1 MYIARLPAR
10 KISPDLD
17 TSHMFNCF
25 QILDVVKI
33 QFHRLVTNSQANE
46 FPSDKT
52 LRDDDCDAGV

>member
-1 MYIARLPAR
+1 
-10 KISPDLD
+10 
-17 TSHMFNCF
+17 MFNCF